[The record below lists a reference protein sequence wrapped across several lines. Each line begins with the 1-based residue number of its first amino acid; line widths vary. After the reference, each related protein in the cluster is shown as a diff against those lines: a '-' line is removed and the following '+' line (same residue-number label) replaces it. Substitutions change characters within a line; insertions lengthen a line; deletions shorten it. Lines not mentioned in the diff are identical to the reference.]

1 VERRVLGGTGIS
13 VSEFAFGSMMLG
25 ERGNP
30 DHREGIE
37 MIHTALDAGINIIDT
52 ADIYSGGE
60 CEEIVGKALAGR
72 RSDVVLATK
81 FGLPIGGD
89 PNTQG
94 GSSRWIKRA
103 VENSLRRLNT
113 DYIDLYQMHRPDYFT
128 DIDETLG
135 ALSDLVSSGKVRA
148 IGCSTFAP
156 DLIVEA
162 HWAAERGGHRHF
174 RTEQPRY
181 SILNRSIEANVLPL
195 AERYRMG
202 ILTYG
207 PLATGWLSGRADPTA
222 GYRNSRSGKREFDLT
237 VPANQAKV
245 EAVAKLTALAHD
257 AGLPLPHLALAFV
270 LSHPTVTSVLIGPR
284 TLEQLTD
291 LLASDGVRLSE
302 DVLDRID
309 EIVPP
314 GTEINPADIYFATP
328 PAVLDTWRR
337 RR

>member
-1 VERRVLGGTGIS
+1 MERRVLGGTGIS
-13 VSEFAFGSMMLG
+13 VSEFAFGAMMLG
-25 ERGNP
+25 KRGNP
-30 DHREGIE
+30 DHREGIA

-60 CEEIVGKALAGR
+60 CEEIVGKAIAGR
-72 RSDVVLATK
+72 REDVVLATK

-94 GSSRWIKRA
+94 GSPRWIKRA

-135 ALSDLVSSGKVRA
+135 ALSDLVRSGKVLA

-202 ILTYG
+202 VLTYG

-222 GYRNSRSGKREFDLT
+222 GYRNKGASGGEFDLT
-237 VPANQAKV
+237 VVANQVKAD
-245 EAVAKLTALAHD
+245 AVTKLTAVARD
-257 AGLPLPHLALAFV
+257 AGLPLTHLALAFV
-270 LSHPTVTSVLIGPR
+270 RSHPAVTSVLIGPR
-284 TLEQLTD
+284 TPEQLSD

-314 GTEINPADIYFATP
+314 GTDINPADIYFATP
-328 PAVLDTWRR
+328 PAVEDKRMRR
-337 RR
+337 R